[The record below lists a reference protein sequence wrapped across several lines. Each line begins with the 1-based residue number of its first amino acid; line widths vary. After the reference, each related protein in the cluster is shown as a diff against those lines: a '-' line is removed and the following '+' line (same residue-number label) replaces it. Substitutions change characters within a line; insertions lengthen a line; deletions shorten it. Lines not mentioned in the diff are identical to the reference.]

1 MDCSLRTKLSSFL
14 KIFILIIIQFG
25 ACYGTFKCND
35 HGGKHHG
42 KYQALCMRHMRDE
55 WPDYPDLVRSKFNG
69 YRRAQYYMLRDGN
82 LCEPFLQSPIAIL
95 FISTSL
101 IVAIMYIV
109 YISDFRPRLFSGA
122 CIGKRQC
129 LYLREQIDLGA
140 SDREEVCRYCLEATR
155 R

>member
-14 KIFILIIIQFG
+14 RIFILIIIQFG

-82 LCEPFLQSPIAIL
+82 LLALALEKDNVYTCENRSIWGHPTERRVCCKLKKPLKHLYAVTVL
-95 FISTSL
+95 KEPDVEL
-101 IVAIMYIV
+101 HCY
-109 YISDFRPRLFSGA
+109 PR
-122 CIGKRQC
+122 
-129 LYLREQIDLGA
+129 
-140 SDREEVCRYCLEATR
+140 
-155 R
+155 